1 MPRKKDY
8 SNYTKEELIA
18 KITELEKRKKYGLV
32 WDAEREPE
40 KVVQQCKKHLP
51 VLKEVKGKA
60 IQNDPEKPTHILIEG
75 DNYHALSVLNY
86 THANS
91 VDLIFIDPPYNIGG
105 DFIYNDKIVDTEDS
119 YRHSKW
125 LSFMKKRLELA
136 KYVLKD
142 TGAIFITIDDEEAS
156 HLKILCDEIF
166 LPQNFI
172 AQICWQKKY
181 SPQNDATYFSDM
193 HDFILVYAKKKKTTK
208 NDTIGFQLN
217 LLPRTEQMNKRY
229 SNPDNDQRGPW
240 KSSGLDVKTYSA
252 EYDYQITTPSG
263 RVVSPPKGACWRVG
277 PNRLQELIGDN
288 RIWFGKD
295 GNNVPSI
302 KRFLSEVQ
310 EGIVPV
316 TWWKREEVGDNQEA
330 KQEMKQILY
339 DVENVFNTPKPVRL
353 MKKIIQLATK
363 PDIGSIILD
372 FFAGSGTTAQA
383 VLESNS
389 EDNGNRQFIMATNNE
404 NNICIDS
411 TYPRIKRVIDGYD
424 YQGNDKKVLFEEKL
438 NISKLKRA
446 GFIIDEFENI
456 REKNKNNYDELKGE
470 FKDNT
475 LKLWGIKKNQSWKE
489 GVGVNLKYYKTDFVP
504 AQPTDRNKE
513 KLTMQSIEM
522 LCLRENTFE
531 SVSETDI
538 IKIFKNNEKYT
549 GILFD
554 EQKTPEFKEQLKNF
568 NKPVSVY
575 IFSLGDDN
583 FAEEF
588 VDMQDRVK
596 ICPIPAAILRVYRR
610 IFR

>member
-1 MPRKKDY
+1 VQRKKDY

-32 WDAEREPE
+32 WDAERESE

-51 VLKEVKGKA
+51 VLKEVKSKA
-60 IQNDPEKPTHILIEG
+60 IQNNLEKPTHILIEG

-166 LPQNFI
+166 LSQNFI

-217 LLPRTEQMNKRY
+217 LLPRTEEMNKRY
-229 SNPDNDQRGPW
+229 SNSDNDSRGPW
-240 KSSGLDVKTYSA
+240 KSSDLSVKTYSA
-252 EYDYQITTPSG
+252 EYDYPITTPSG
-263 RVVSPPKGACWRVG
+263 RVVNPPESRCWVTSKERMK
-277 PNRLQELIGDN
+277 LLINDN
-288 RIWFGKD
+288 RIWFGKN
-295 GNNVPSI
+295 GENVPSL
-302 KRFLSEVQ
+302 KKFLSEVQ
-310 EGIVPV
+310 DKIVPK
-316 TWWKREEVGDNQEA
+316 TWWTRVEVGDNQEA

-339 DVENVFNTPKPVRL
+339 DVKNVFNTPKPVRL

-363 PDIGSIILD
+363 PDNGSIILD

-383 VLESNS
+383 VLELNA

-424 YQGNDKKVLFEEKL
+424 YQGNEKKVLFEEKL
-438 NISKLKRA
+438 NLSKLKRA
-446 GFIIDEFENI
+446 GFIIEEFENI
-456 REKNKNNYDELKGE
+456 RGKNKNNYDELKGE

-475 LKLWGIKKNQSWKE
+475 LKLWGIKKNQSRKE
-489 GVGVNLKYYKTDFVP
+489 GVGGNLKYYKTDFVP

-513 KLTMQSIEM
+513 KLTMQSVEM

-538 IKIFKNNEKYT
+538 IKIFKNK
-549 GILFD
+549 
-554 EQKTPEFKEQLKNF
+554 QLKNF
-568 NKPVSVY
+568 DKPVSVY
-575 IFSLGDDN
+575 IFSLGDDD

-588 VDMQDRVK
+588 ADMRDMVK
-596 ICPIPAAILRVYRR
+596 VCPIPAAILRVYRR